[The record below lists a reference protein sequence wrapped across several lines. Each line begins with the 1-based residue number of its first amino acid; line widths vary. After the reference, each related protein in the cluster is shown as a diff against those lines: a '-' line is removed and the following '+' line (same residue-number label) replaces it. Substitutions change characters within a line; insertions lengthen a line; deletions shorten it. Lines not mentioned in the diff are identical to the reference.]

1 MSELITRKLVNLRPE
16 KFEILDIELP
26 TNCMIN
32 QTKIIKT
39 KSTSKNVDK
48 NSKEQKTN
56 SKLLQT
62 GPKQKFSTFKYT
74 DNSESEISEDLSQK
88 FLQNDCQIN
97 KLHAFN
103 NMKINGSKNKTIV
116 PIILLRNS
124 NVVNSN
130 LSATDWFFRQIEH
143 FIRQTNNDLDN
154 DDDNDNDN
162 DGQKLMTE
170 LLPICILIRNQKS
183 NNNNALLKYKQES
196 LDEEDEEKT
205 LLKIRPFVTA
215 QIQPVGTVMDVLTGT
230 VDVIAFHQ
238 DRSGFWYRDF

>member
-26 TNCMIN
+26 MID
-32 QTKIIKT
+32 QTATKIKPNKST
-39 KSTSKNVDK
+39 STSKNADK
-48 NSKEQKTN
+48 NSKEERKTN

-88 FLQNDCQIN
+88 FLQNNFEQIN
-97 KLHAFN
+97 KLQAFN

-143 FIRQTNNDLDN
+143 FIRQRNNDC
-154 DDDNDNDN
+154 DDETDNDNH
-162 DGQKLMTE
+162 GQKLMTE
-170 LLPICILIRNQKS
+170 LLPICILIRNQK
-183 NNNNALLKYKQES
+183 NNNNALSKYKQES
-196 LDEEDEEKT
+196 LDDKDEEKT

>member
-26 TNCMIN
+26 MID
-32 QTKIIKT
+32 QTATKIKPNKST
-39 KSTSKNVDK
+39 STSKNADK
-48 NSKEQKTN
+48 NSKEERNTN

-88 FLQNDCQIN
+88 FLQNNFEQIN
-97 KLHAFN
+97 KLQAFN

-143 FIRQTNNDLDN
+143 FIRQRNN
-154 DDDNDNDN
+154 DDDNN
-162 DGQKLMTE
+162 GQKLMTE
-170 LLPICILIRNQKS
+170 LLPICILIRNQKN
-183 NNNNALLKYKQES
+183 NNNNALSKYKQES
-196 LDEEDEEKT
+196 LDDKDEEKT